1 MEDQGWYEC
10 RVLFLDQHSPEQ
22 DFANGSWVHL
32 TVNCMKLGKVAMWEE
47 NEGTLGEKGVS
58 EFCACPTH
66 PGIRSPCLL
75 IYSLPLTSALPHT
88 LSSSDKIQSAHRL

>member
-32 TVNCMKLGKVAMWEE
+32 TVNCMKLGEQVVQGGRGVM
-47 NEGTLGEKGVS
+47 GTPVVKEKR
-58 EFCACPTH
+58 EL
-66 PGIRSPCLL
+66 CL
-75 IYSLPLTSALPHT
+75 SQRMADALPT
-88 LSSSDKIQSAHRL
+88 LASAHCSLM